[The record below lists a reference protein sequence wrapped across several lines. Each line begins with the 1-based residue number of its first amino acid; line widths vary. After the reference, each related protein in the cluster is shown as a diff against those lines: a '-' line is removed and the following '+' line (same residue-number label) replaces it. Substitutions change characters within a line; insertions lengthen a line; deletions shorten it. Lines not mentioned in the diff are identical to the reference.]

1 MCSNRTDD
9 GLTADAGSMAPER
22 SADGTIL
29 PDPHKFPH
37 GMRYIADKL
46 HAQGLKMGVCPQQ
59 RFLCLRPFTVVL

>member
-1 MCSNRTDD
+1 
-9 GLTADAGSMAPER
+9 MAPER

-59 RFLCLRPFTVVL
+59 PPLTSGLFTVVL